1 MKPPGGRAKQAGR
14 RATGEAEIVFPDG
27 DDIVREDDV
36 GHDMFIVQSG
46 QVRISKRK
54 AHGEVV
60 LATLDKG
67 DFFGEM
73 SLLESLPREATA
85 RAVGETRLLVL
96 SRGGLLLR
104 LRRDPTFALEM
115 LNHLSSRLRGRPG
128 QAHRPRTR
136 RAGARGVNIEA
147 TEEHLVVVSDLHPGQ
162 SRLHRPDPA
171 PSLPR
176 PHPEHRRQRLHQR

>member
-1 MKPPGGRAKQAGR
+1 MDAQRMKPPGGRAKPAGR
-14 RATGEAEIVFPDG
+14 RRVTGEAEIVVADG
-27 DDIVREDDV
+27 EGIVREGDV

-54 AHGEVV
+54 NHGEVV
-60 LATLDKG
+60 LATLDRG

-96 SRGGLLLR
+96 SRGGLLFR

-115 LNHLSSRLRGRPG
+115 LNHLSSRLRAA
-128 QAHRPRTR
+128 QARLIALEP
-136 RAGARGVNIEA
+136 
-147 TEEHLVVVSDLHPGQ
+147 EE
-162 SRLHRPDPA
+162 
-171 PSLPR
+171 
-176 PHPEHRRQRLHQR
+176 